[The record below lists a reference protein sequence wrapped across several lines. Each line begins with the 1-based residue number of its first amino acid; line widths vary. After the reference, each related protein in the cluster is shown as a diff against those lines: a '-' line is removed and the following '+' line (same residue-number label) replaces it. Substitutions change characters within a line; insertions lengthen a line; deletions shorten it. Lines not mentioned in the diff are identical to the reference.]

1 MNPFYRI
8 NLCNR
13 EVRIFL
19 SVIQILRIGP
29 AIATLFVDLPVLP
42 ALAFGKT
49 DSAGKVNVPCCKKIR
64 VDQAVEST
72 FTDHNGV
79 PVVVE
84 DMVEG
89 LPFEE

>member
-1 MNPFYRI
+1 MDGEKDFPTFNPFYRI

-49 DSAGKVNVPCCKKIR
+49 DSVGRSMFLAVKRSESIR
-64 VDQAVEST
+64 R
-72 FTDHNGV
+72 
-79 PVVVE
+79 
-84 DMVEG
+84 
-89 LPFEE
+89 